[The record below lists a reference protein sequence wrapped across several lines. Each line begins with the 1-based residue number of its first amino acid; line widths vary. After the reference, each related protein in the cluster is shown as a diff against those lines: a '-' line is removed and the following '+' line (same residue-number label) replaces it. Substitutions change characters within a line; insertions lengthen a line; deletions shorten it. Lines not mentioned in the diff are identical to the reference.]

1 MGAAGASDA
10 WVGVFFLKKLN
21 MSYLLECVAIIRDCL
36 GLRRSEVSWRPWRVF
51 GAGCLLLGS
60 PFATAFE
67 ASPPLQY
74 QLPNGLQILL
84 QPGPAT
90 GAALQMV
97 WLRVGAMDEVDGRSG
112 VAHVVE
118 HMMFKGSSLLPA
130 GEFSKRVAGLGGN
143 ENAFTSLD
151 YTAYFQH
158 VPKSALQEVM
168 RMEADRMA
176 TNRFSDAEFAKE
188 IEVVMEERRLR
199 TEDSP
204 RALLWEQLQAT
215 ALQASP
221 YRRPIIGWM
230 GDLQTLTAEDVR
242 QFYRQWY
249 RPSNAVLVVVG
260 DFDVDQVKDWIQR
273 YYGPWLDA
281 PLPERKPRLEP
292 WQQGVRRLVLKAPA
306 DQAYLA
312 LAFKVPTIRTM
323 ADLDSPADTSHDTL
337 ALTML
342 AGILNGHKGARLTLA
357 LQQGPEAIAQT
368 VAAFTSLV
376 NRAGVNFFHLQGA
389 LVAGKSMAELEM
401 RLRAEVTKIAKDGVP
416 QEELDRVKAQ
426 WVAAHVFQ
434 RDGLRNGAVRLG
446 HNWVQGFGFDVDDKI
461 LAAIGRVTPAQVQAV
476 AAKYFGDDQLTI
488 AELVPVPRTQ
498 APRSPAMTGGRH

>member
-1 MGAAGASDA
+1 MQRRAT
-10 WVGVFFLKKLN
+10 LKHLWQGIGTALA
-21 MSYLLECVAIIRDCL
+21 LLMV
-36 GLRRSEVSWRPWRVF
+36 
-51 GAGCLLLGS
+51 
-60 PFATAFE
+60 PFATAF
-67 ASPPLQY
+67 AAVPPIQY
-74 QLPNGLQILL
+74 QLPNGLQVML

-112 VAHVVE
+112 VAHAVE

-168 RMEADRMA
+168 RLEADRMA
-176 TNRFSDAEFAKE
+176 TNRFSDADFVKE

-230 GDLQTLTAEDVR
+230 GDLQSLKADDVR
-242 QFYRQWY
+242 QFYQQWY

-260 DFDVDQVKDWIQR
+260 DFDVALVKGWINR
-273 YYGPWLDA
+273 YYGAWVDA
-281 PLPERKPRLEP
+281 QLPERKPRVEP
-292 WQQGVRRLVLKAPA
+292 LQQGIRRIVLKAPA

-312 LAFKVPTIRTM
+312 LAFKAPTLRSITELEV
-323 ADLDSPADTSHDTL
+323 ASETSQETL

-342 AGILNGHKGARLTLA
+342 AGVLNGHKGARLTIA
-357 LQQGPEAIAQT
+357 LQQGPEAVAQS

-376 NRAGVNFFHLQGA
+376 NRSGVNFFHLQGA
-389 LVAGKSMAELEM
+389 LVAGKSMAELEA
-401 RLRAEVTKIAKDGVP
+401 RLRSEVTKIAKDGVS
-416 QEELDRVKAQ
+416 QEELDRVKAL
-426 WVAAHVFQ
+426 WVAGDVFQ

-446 HNWVQGFGFDVDDKI
+446 SNWVQGLGFDADDKI
-461 LAAIGRVTPAQVQAV
+461 LAAIGRVTPVQVQKV
-476 AAKYFGDDQLTI
+476 AAKYFGDDQLTV
-488 AELVPVPRTQ
+488 AELVPVPRSQ
-498 APRSPAMTGGRH
+498 PPRSPVISGGRH